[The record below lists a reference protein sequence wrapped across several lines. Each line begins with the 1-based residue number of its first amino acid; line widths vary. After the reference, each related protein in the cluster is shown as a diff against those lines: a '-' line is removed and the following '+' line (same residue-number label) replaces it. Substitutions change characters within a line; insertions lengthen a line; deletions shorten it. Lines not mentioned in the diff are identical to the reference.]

1 MPTDPRPAQSRSAV
15 QRHIL
20 TAPTPLELRAAGE
33 GGAIGFRGHGIIYD
47 RWTTIY
53 DWWFGEYQERI
64 APGAASAHLSS
75 DVRLLLNHDANFLLA
90 RTTNG
95 TMRLTDD
102 GTGVLVDA
110 DMAPTSYARDLA
122 VLLERGDISQMSFS
136 FVPGDEE
143 WEQRP
148 DGTWLRTI
156 TSFEGLYDMSIVTYP
171 AYEETDAGLRARA
184 FGRSG
189 RRNSKS
195 DEEVIRA
202 TAEALRTAAGDLDSL
217 VEAAAKAGEEAEQNE
232 AEDEAT
238 EDEERASAIAAQ
250 AARHQELMARFGAGR
265 G

>member
-1 MPTDPRPAQSRSAV
+1 M
-15 QRHIL
+15 
-20 TAPTPLELRAAGE
+20 GE

-53 DWWFGEYQERI
+53 DMWFGKYQERI

-95 TMRLTDD
+95 TMRLSDD

-110 DMAPTSYARDLA
+110 DMAPTTYARDLA

-156 TSFEGLYDMSIVTYP
+156 LNFEGLYDMSIVTYP

-217 VEAAAKAGEEAEQNE
+217 VEAAAKADEEAEQNE

-250 AARHQELMARFGAGR
+250 AARHTELMARFGAGR